1 MRHVLVED
9 LREELPYTAKKAWT
23 FRFLLRLRRRGR
35 LNDGIDVNLL
45 LRGLSGWQIRRGL
58 RGRRRRDRFRGTILC
73 TEDKRRIDLDVYVI
87 RLRCRERG
95 RSPERLPGSWP
106 PDNLH
111 GAASISFLF
120 SRDF

>member
-1 MRHVLVED
+1 MRHEVLVED
-9 LREELPYTAKKAWT
+9 RREELPYTAKKAWT

-58 RGRRRRDRFRGTILC
+58 RGRRRRDRFRSTILC
-73 TEDKRRIDLDVYVI
+73 TEDKRRIDLDVYII

-95 RSPERLPGSWP
+95 RFRTIRQLRACGMGSC
-106 PDNLH
+106 
-111 GAASISFLF
+111 SIV
-120 SRDF
+120 RG